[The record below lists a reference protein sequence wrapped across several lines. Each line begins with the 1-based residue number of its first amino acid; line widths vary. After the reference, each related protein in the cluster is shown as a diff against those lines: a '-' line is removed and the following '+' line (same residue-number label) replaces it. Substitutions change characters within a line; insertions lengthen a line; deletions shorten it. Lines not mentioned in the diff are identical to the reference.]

1 MSRRARLLVSLVC
14 ALASAAVCL
23 AYTGHVRGE
32 AEQART
38 EAIARYGGDV
48 VSLAVTTRAIE
59 AGEVV
64 QVGDVE
70 QRDWISTLAPEGA
83 LMSVDDA
90 LGKEVSVPAAAG
102 WPLTKLNFRD
112 ESQMADVPSGHVAV
126 SIPVFEKLGV
136 SSAMAVGSHVVMY
149 RATENGAE
157 LVGSEAIVMA
167 VPGANT
173 SGATRTT
180 LTLAIKPD
188 DVPLVLSASTAGD
201 LRLVVPSDD
210 VRKLAAGGEGQT
222 ANVEPVNGKDRNKSD
237 GSDESDEGDKS
248 DVDDKSAGQDEGEA

>member
-23 AYTGHVRGE
+23 MYTGHVRGE

-90 LGKEVSVPAAAG
+90 LGREVSVPAAAG
-102 WPLTKLNFRD
+102 WPLTELNFRD
-112 ESQMADVPSGHVAV
+112 ESQMA
-126 SIPVFEKLGV
+126 
-136 SSAMAVGSHVVMY
+136 VGAHVVMY
-149 RATENGAE
+149 RATENGAG
-157 LVGSEAIVMA
+157 LVGAEAIVMA

-210 VRKLAAGGEGQT
+210 VRKLAAGGEERT
-222 ANVEPVNGKDRNKSD
+222 TNVEPVNGKDRNKSD
-237 GSDESDEGDKS
+237 GSEKSDEDDKSDES
-248 DVDDKSAGQDEGEA
+248 DVDDKSVGQDEGEA